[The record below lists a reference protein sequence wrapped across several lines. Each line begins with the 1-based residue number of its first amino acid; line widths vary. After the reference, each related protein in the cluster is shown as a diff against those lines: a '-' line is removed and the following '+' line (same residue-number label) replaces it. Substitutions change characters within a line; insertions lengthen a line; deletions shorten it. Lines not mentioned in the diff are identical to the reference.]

1 MPKAKPQPNRP
12 PGRPK
17 AVIDWDRVG
26 KMCEAGASGVGI
38 AATLGIDEGT
48 LRKRSETDHN
58 CSFSEFSRQ
67 KKAKGDELLRVAQF
81 NTAMKGNVTM
91 QIWLGKQRLNQS
103 DKMESKIEVTDLKS
117 VAKIVADFRERI
129 KRDADIYA
137 ETNGKYGYAMPDD
150 SFVESEITKLLKLH
164 KVSRE
169 QIEKIPELG
178 RVD

>member
-17 AVIDWDRVG
+17 AEIDWDRVG

-91 QIWLGKQRLNQS
+91 QIWLGKQRLSQS
-103 DKMESKIEVTDLKS
+103 DKTESKIEVTDLKS
-117 VAKIVADFRERI
+117 VARTVAEFRQRI
-129 KRDADIYA
+129 ATDAEIYA
-137 ETNGKYGYAMPDD
+137 ATNGKYGHPMPDD
-150 SFVESEITKLLKLH
+150 SFVEAEIEKLYRLH
-164 KVSRE
+164 KVKPE
-169 QIEKIPELG
+169 QLVELG
-178 RVD
+178 NVG